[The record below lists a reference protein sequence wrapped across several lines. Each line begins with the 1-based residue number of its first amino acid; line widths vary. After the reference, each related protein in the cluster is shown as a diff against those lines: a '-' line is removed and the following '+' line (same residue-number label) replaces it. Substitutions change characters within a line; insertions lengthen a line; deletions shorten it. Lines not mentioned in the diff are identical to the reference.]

1 MVKNLILVFLF
12 IFTINNSSYSEEKIV
27 YLDINFILNN
37 SVNGKSLLNN
47 LDILKK
53 KNNVIL
59 KSDEKLLILEDDDIK
74 KKKNIL
80 TKEELN
86 IKIKNLNEKA
96 IIFNKKKKKLLLEF
110 NKKKEN
116 EINKFLKLLNPIIK
130 NYVEKNSISLVL
142 DKKNVLIGKKNYDIT
157 SKVLDVV
164 NKEIK

>member
-86 IKIKNLNEKA
+86 IKIKNLNEKT
-96 IIFNKKKKKLLLEF
+96 IIFNKKKKKTSF
-110 NKKKEN
+110 
-116 EINKFLKLLNPIIK
+116 K
-130 NYVEKNSISLVL
+130 N
-142 DKKNVLIGKKNYDIT
+142 
-157 SKVLDVV
+157 
-164 NKEIK
+164 

>member
-1 MVKNLILVFLF
+1 VKNLILVFLF

-37 SVNGKSLLNN
+37 SVKGKSLLNN

-53 KNNVIL
+53 KNNEIL

-96 IIFNKKKKKLLLEF
+96 VIFNKKKKKIILKF

-116 EINKFLKLLNPIIK
+116 EINKFLKLLNPIIR

-142 DKKNVLIGKKNYDIT
+142 DKKNILIGKKNYDIT
-157 SKVLDVV
+157 SKVLDIV